1 MGSIPGSGSSPGE
14 ENGNP
19 LRYSC
24 RDNPMDRGTWWA
36 TVHRVTKSWTRL
48 SVHTTTQLPSRSKKE
63 EVNHLKLRKHVS
75 KSNKITFRKKSR
87 IKTSES
93 TLTTLLYVRKSCWY
107 CFPKYIQSLAISN
120 QLHCCHSGPNHH
132 PLTKM
137 AAMIFSLAWL
147 LHLCPVHATPRMAAG
162 GIPSTPQYH
171 PAPFSSQNSPNR
183 SHLKSKR
190 QSSA

>member
-1 MGSIPGSGSSPGE
+1 MVKNLPADVGDMGSIPGSGSSPGE

-48 SVHTTTQLPSRSKKE
+48 SVHAATQLPSRSKKE

-87 IKTSES
+87 INTSEFVALKVWEPVKRMKIEREIWCNGSGDLQPLLDWGAES
-93 TLTTLLYVRKSCWY
+93 TLSPA
-107 CFPKYIQSLAISN
+107 F
-120 QLHCCHSGPNHH
+120 
-132 PLTKM
+132 
-137 AAMIFSLAWL
+137 
-147 LHLCPVHATPRMAAG
+147 
-162 GIPSTPQYH
+162 IPGCRLQD
-171 PAPFSSQNSPNR
+171 F
-183 SHLKSKR
+183 L
-190 QSSA
+190 